1 MWFGVITL
9 FPEMLS
15 AISNYGITSSALK
28 KQLLTLKTWNPRDF
42 VYDKHRVIDDRP
54 FGGGPGMLMKAE
66 PLRDAIIAAKE
77 AAGEGAKVIY
87 VSPQGKQL
95 THAGVQTLA
104 QHSKLILVCGR
115 YEGIDERVV
124 QHYVDEEWS
133 IGDYVLSGGELPAMV
148 LIDAIARLQPGVL
161 GHADS
166 AQQDSFVDGLLDCPH
181 YTRPEQ
187 FESKTVPEV
196 LLSGHHQQIEQWR
209 LKQSLGR
216 TWLKRPD
223 LLKNLALTDEQQA
236 LLSAFQAEHAASGS
250 LSSMEKIN
258 E

>member
-15 AISNYGITSSALK
+15 AIASAGITSSALK
-28 KQLLTLKTWNPRDF
+28 KQLLTLETWNPRDF
-42 VYDKHRVIDDRP
+42 VQDKHRVIDDRP

-66 PLRDAIIAAKE
+66 PLRDAIVAAKQ
-77 AAGEGAKVIY
+77 AAGEDAKVIY
-87 VSPQGKQL
+87 VSPQGKPL

-104 QHSKLILVCGR
+104 QNTKLILVCGR
-115 YEGIDERVV
+115 YEGIDERVI

-148 LIDAIARLQPGVL
+148 IIDAIARLQPGVL

-166 AQQDSFVDGLLDCPH
+166 AQQDSFVNGLLDCPH

-187 FESKTVPEV
+187 FESMTVPEV

-209 LKQSLGR
+209 LQQSLGR

-236 LLSAFQAEHAASGS
+236 LLSAFKAEQAASDS
-250 LSSMEKIN
+250 LPSMEKTN